1 MTAGSRERTPVRS
14 LRRTPPFPSRPSARP
29 ARPPRRADDEVG
41 GSFAVDRRRIWVPVV
56 NVAAVVVA
64 GAMHSWVRQLRMAVP
79 AIATLWLLLTAAGL
93 FTAGGIAV
101 QTAAGSEIA
110 TAATVR
116 VYLKDGATQEEVD
129 ALSANL
135 SKRPDVRSVA
145 YISKEKALE
154 EARSRPG
161 LTELAG
167 LADANP
173 FPASLEVQVDSLG
186 HVEAV
191 VGLAAGDGAADPV
204 RPTSYDPDVY
214 TRLRRAIFVG
224 WVVAGG
230 AILLLMIVGLLV
242 VSSAMRAVVIARRA
256 ELDSMNLV
264 GAPPWLLRGRI
275 TFEGLLS
282 GMLAGALAALVLVGL
297 YDAAGAIDARMLAY
311 ALPGVT
317 QAVAST
323 IEFGVLATGAAIA
336 VITSSAAFRRS
347 LR

>member
-1 MTAGSRERTPVRS
+1 MTSGSRRRPPVRN
-14 LRRTPPFPSRPSARP
+14 LRRIQPVLPRPRARP
-29 ARPPRRADDEVG
+29 ARPPRRAIDEVG
-41 GSFAVDRRRIWVPVV
+41 GSFEVDRRLVSVPVS
-56 NVAAVVVA
+56 NVIAVVA
-64 GAMHSWVRQLRMAVP
+64 GGAMRSWARQLRIAMP

-93 FTAGGIAV
+93 FTAAGVAV

-116 VYLKDGATQEEVD
+116 VYLKDGATQDEID
-129 ALSANL
+129 TLAATLSR
-135 SKRPDVRSVA
+135 RPDVRSVA
-145 YISKEKALE
+145 YISKEKALD

-167 LADANP
+167 LADSNP
-173 FPASLEVQVDSLG
+173 FPASLEVQVDNLG
-186 HVEAV
+186 NVPAV
-191 VGLAAGDGAADPV
+191 VGAVTADATADPV

-214 TRLRRAIFVG
+214 NRLRRAILVG
-224 WVVAGG
+224 WLIAGG
-230 AILLLMIVGLLV
+230 AVLLLMVVGLLV

-264 GAPPWLLRGRI
+264 GAAPWLLRGRI

-282 GMLAGALAALVLVGL
+282 GALAGALAALFLVGL
-297 YDAAGAIDARMLAY
+297 YGAANAVDSRMLAY

-317 QAVAST
+317 QGVASS
-323 IEFGVLATGAAIA
+323 IELGVLATGAGIA
-336 VITSSAAFRRS
+336 VITSAAAFRRS